1 MARICLKKKKGKGK
15 MNHRFTPKAQNVLNR
30 TLSLAGGMGHTYI
43 GSEHLLLSL
52 LSEEDSVAGRFLE
65 SHGLTE
71 EKVRTAISDF
81 AGVGGPVSVT
91 PKDMTP
97 RTKHI
102 IEASA
107 AVALRT
113 GAGFIGTEHLLFATV
128 TEKESVAFRLLGSL
142 GIRPDEI
149 AEELSAFF
157 ENTDA
162 ARKSLPRNRK
172 YTSPLTSGSPLNL
185 YGRDLTARAA
195 EGKNDPLIGR
205 EEETER
211 VIRILSRRTKNN
223 PCLIGEPG
231 VGKTAVAEG
240 LAARIAEGNVPENLK
255 NKCVILL
262 DLSAMIAGAK
272 YRGEFEDRLKSV
284 LKEVEKND
292 RIILFIDEVHVIVG
306 AGAAEGAVD
315 AANILKPALARG
327 ELQMIGATTLREY
340 RAHIEKDSAL
350 ARRFQPVLI
359 GEPNEEETVKI
370 LEGLKDRYEAHHK
383 LKISDEAIRA
393 AVRLSVRYMSDRFLP
408 DKAID
413 LLDEAASALRVKR
426 STRPPAVGLAEKQLC
441 ALSEKKLSAIKAQ
454 DFERAAAL
462 RDEEAGLRLALE
474 QTEKAWETQ
483 EANEEDTVEA
493 EHVAEVVTR
502 HTGIPLNTLTESEEA
517 KLARLEEVLQKSVIG
532 QEEAVSTVA
541 RAVRRSR
548 LGLRNPKRP
557 VGSFLFLGPTGV
569 GKTALSR
576 TLAEVLFGGEDALI
590 RLDMSEYME
599 RHSVS
604 KLIGSPPGYI
614 GYDEGGQLTERI
626 RRRPYAVVLFDEI
639 EKAHPDITNI
649 LLQVMEDGAL
659 TDSQGRRVD
668 FSNAI
673 IILTSNAGARE
684 MEEARPLGFTAD
696 AASVAHRVTEA
707 AMKNAFRPEFLNR
720 LDEIVHF
727 RTLSEEDLKK
737 IASLMLSELAQRAAE
752 SGLTL
757 IFEEN
762 LCELLVKE
770 SYQPSF
776 GARPLRRT
784 ITRLVEDAL
793 SGELLSGRIRR
804 DEPLY
809 IGARDG
815 TVVFRQKEKTTC

>member
-1 MARICLKKKKGKGK
+1 
-15 MNHRFTPKAQNVLNR
+15 MNRSFTPKAQNVLNR
-30 TLSLAGGMGHTYI
+30 TPTLAGGMGHTYI

-52 LSEEDSVAGRFLE
+52 SAEEESVAMRFLE

-71 EKVRTAISDF
+71 EKIRTAITEF
-81 AGVGGPVSVT
+81 AGVGTPVTVT
-91 PKDMTP
+91 PRDMTP

-102 IEASA
+102 IESSA
-107 AVALRT
+107 VAALRT
-113 GAGFIGTEHLLFATV
+113 GGGYIGTEHLLYAL
-128 TEKESVAFRLLGSL
+128 TEEKDAVAFRLLTSL
-142 GIRPDEI
+142 GVRVGELT
-149 AEELSAFF
+149 EELSAFF
-157 ENTDA
+157 ESTDT
-162 ARKSLPRNRK
+162 ARKNPPQSRK
-172 YTSPLTSGSPLNL
+172 YTSPFESGSPLRL
-185 YGRDLTARAA
+185 YGRDLTGRAA

-240 LAARIAEGNVPENLK
+240 LAARIAEGNVPENLRD
-255 NKCVILL
+255 KCVILL
-262 DLSAMIAGAK
+262 DISAMIAGAK

-284 LKEVEKND
+284 LKEIEKNGKV
-292 RIILFIDEVHVIVG
+292 ILFVDEVHIIVG

-340 RAHIEKDSAL
+340 RTHIEKDSAL

-359 GEPNEEETVKI
+359 GEPSEEETVRI
-370 LEGLKDRYEAHHK
+370 LEGLKDRYEAHHR

-413 LLDEAASALRVKR
+413 LLDEAAAALRVKKSSLSPSLYR
-426 STRPPAVGLAEKQLC
+426 VEKRLGEISESKLC
-441 ALSEKKLSAIKAQ
+441 AIKMQ
-454 DFERAAAL
+454 DFEKAAAL
-462 RDEEAGLRLALE
+462 RDEETSLRLLLE
-474 QTEKAWETQ
+474 EET
-483 EANEEDTVEA
+483 APKEETADTVLASHIAEA
-493 EHVAEVVTR
+493 VTR
-502 HTGIPLNTLTESEEA
+502 HTGIPQGALTESEEA
-517 KLARLEEVLQKSVIG
+517 KLARLEEVLHKSIVG
-532 QEEAVSTVA
+532 QDEAVSTVA

-548 LGLRNPKRP
+548 LGLKNPKRP

-576 TLAEVLFGGEDALI
+576 TLAEVLFGGEEALI

-626 RRRPYAVVLFDEI
+626 RRRPYAVVLFDEM
-639 EKAHPDITNI
+639 EKAHPDVANI
-649 LLQVMEDGAL
+649 LLQIMEDGVL
-659 TDSQGRRVD
+659 TDAQGRKAD

-684 MEEARPLGFTAD
+684 VEEARPLGFTATSGD
-696 AASVAHRVTEA
+696 VADRVTEA
-707 AMKNAFRPEFLNR
+707 AVKNAFRPEFLNR

-727 RTLSEEDLKK
+727 RPLNREDLKK
-737 IASLMLSELAQRAAE
+737 IASLMLEEVGKRAAE

-757 IFEEN
+757 IFEEG
-762 LCELLVKE
+762 LTDLLVKE
-770 SYQPSF
+770 GYRPAF
-776 GARPLRRT
+776 GARPLRRA
-784 ITRLVEDAL
+784 ITHLVEDAL
-793 SGELLSGRIRR
+793 SGELLYGRIKK
-804 DEPLY
+804 EAPLY
-809 IGARDG
+809 IGASDG
-815 TVVFRQKEKTTC
+815 KVTFRQKEASLP